1 MSILGASKG
10 TTLGYAPDSMSIA
23 SDALSAVGGYLRR
36 NPTEITRAIRNL
48 IGLRAGVP
56 VDALRWLMEQA
67 AKGGNIEDPVI
78 TEVPPGLRITAS
90 VDLMKTPV
98 RASAVVYI
106 DRVRL
111 DEDQIRLDVRL
122 EEIWMEVIGDAVSPV
137 AALLRSGA
145 LDLSQPGE
153 LAKYMDLPPVIVEA
167 RDNKLSLDLMRD
179 PKIGENPIVRQALSV
194 VTPLVTMHGI
204 ESDDDHLNI
213 VFRALPKG
221 MGSAAGAIR
230 THLFQPGIR
239 RVRRLL
245 PSFM

>member
-1 MSILGASKG
+1 
-10 TTLGYAPDSMSIA
+10 MSIA
-23 SDALSAVGGYLRR
+23 SMALSAAGNYLRR
-36 NPTEITRAIRNL
+36 NPGELSRAIRNL

-67 AKGGNIEDPVI
+67 AKGGKIQDPVI
-78 TEVPPGLRITAS
+78 TEVPPGLRVTAN

-111 DEDQIRLDVRL
+111 DAEQIRLDVRL
-122 EEIWMEVIGDAVSPV
+122 EEIWVEVIGDSHTPV

-145 LDLSQPGE
+145 LDLSKPGE

-167 RDNKLSLDLMRD
+167 RDNRLSLDLMRE
-179 PKIGENPIVRQALSV
+179 KRIGENPIVRQALAIL
-194 VTPLVTMHGI
+194 TPIITMHGI
-204 ESDDDHLNI
+204 ETDDDHLNI
-213 VFRALPKG
+213 IFRALPQG
-221 MGSAAGAIR
+221 VGRAASALR

-239 RVRRLL
+239 RVRALI
-245 PSFM
+245 PSFL